1 MKTSNVPTSLFW
13 AGEEVECIRYLG
25 QPGKDAWRFRVTLKS
40 GEVREENVTSREL
53 LDMDI
58 NAVPRCPATSAPRNH
73 LPEDDAKRAQYP
85 MADGLID
92 YFPNALAEVSRVSFI
107 GSQKHNKGE
116 PMHWARHKSTDHR
129 NKIARHLVDA
139 GGVDVVM
146 VDGKEERV
154 RHSAYLAW
162 RALAN
167 LQDEL
172 EREEGYPPSRASRFP
187 KE

>member
-1 MKTSNVPTSLFW
+1 MTTSETVSYMGHPLKHICFVKRTEQGEYRYTLHYTSGKIEDVDV
-13 AGEEVECIRYLG
+13 GETQMLVFSRAQLAAPCLG
-25 QPGKDAWRFRVTLKS
+25 KRKA
-40 GEVREENVTSREL
+40 
-53 LDMDI
+53 
-58 NAVPRCPATSAPRNH
+58 PANS

-116 PMHWARHKSTDHR
+116 PMHWARGKSTDHR

-139 GGVDVVM
+139 GGVDEVVM
-146 VDGKEERV
+146 EDGTVERV

-167 LQDEL
+167 LQEEL
-172 EREEGYPPSRASRFP
+172 EREEGYRPSRASKF
-187 KE
+187 